1 MSDAEA
7 NGDQQ
12 ALRRALLI
20 QRLAAVGSLA
30 DGLAHEVHNPL
41 NCALLQLAVLQRRLE
56 QPDCQPASLQP
67 VAESVEHA
75 LRRLEVLLR
84 DFVSV
89 VQYRGASP
97 GPTLAAHPGAKGHGD
112 EHF

>member
-1 MSDAEA
+1 MSDAEVG
-7 NGDQQ
+7 GDPE

-20 QRLAAVGSLA
+20 QRLAAVESLA

-67 VAESVEHA
+67 VAELVENA
-75 LRRLEVLLR
+75 LRRLEVLLK

-89 VQYRGASP
+89 VQYRDAST
-97 GPTLAAHPGAKGHGD
+97 GPALATQLGAKGHGD
-112 EHF
+112 EHI